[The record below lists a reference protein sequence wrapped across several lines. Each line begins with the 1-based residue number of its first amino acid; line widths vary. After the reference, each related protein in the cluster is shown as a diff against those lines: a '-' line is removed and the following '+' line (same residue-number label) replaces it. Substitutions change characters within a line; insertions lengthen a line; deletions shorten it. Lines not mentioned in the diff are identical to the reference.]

1 MLAASLPCFRPGRCD
16 LPREDVVMIGVLF
29 CALVSLG
36 IFALAALADERWP
49 DRLTRRGE
57 HLRGQRWQGQWGPRP
72 SYAGSRRAAVSMP
85 RLRSPSFIGH

>member
-1 MLAASLPCFRPGRCD
+1 
-16 LPREDVVMIGVLF
+16 MIGVLV

-72 SYAGSRRAAVSMP
+72 SYSAGSRRHAGAAMP
-85 RLRSPSFIGH
+85 GLRSPSLIGN